1 MYQMMEDWGKEGS
14 CYGDGTVEETDGMGW
29 AYVIFVTLLVFLGGA
44 FTGAIIASTST
55 VSIVKEKYCMQYT
68 NTQEYIACTHKPIQ
82 EIYTLMEK
90 R

>member
-14 CYGDGTVEETDGMGW
+14 CSVEETDGMGW
-29 AYVIFVTLLVFLGGA
+29 AYVIFVTLLVFIVGG
-44 FTGAIIASTST
+44 FFGSMITTMYTESM
-55 VSIVKEKYCMQYT
+55 VKEKYCMQYT
-68 NTQEYIACTHKPIQ
+68 NTQEYLACTHKPIQ